1 MADTA
6 STSASS
12 SSSSGSSALAALSAS
27 TIASIR
33 QAALASAPPS
43 AAAFINARFAGA
55 PVASASSSAAA
66 PAQPA
71 AAPEQPAAAPAQ
83 PAAAPAQPAA
93 APATTSDANASS
105 SIVGASLA
113 QPTISFIREQ
123 ILANAPSAYAQ
134 SIADQF
140 TASSSGS
147 SAAVTPVQP
156 AASSAS
162 GTTSSAIGASLAA
175 PVVDLLR
182 QEIVENVPA
191 EYAQYILAQFA
202 GAPSVSSTTETSVQ
216 ATAGATVQTPTV
228 SEQVATYLTA

>member
-6 STSASS
+6 SPSASS

-71 AAPEQPAAAPAQ
+71 AAPEQPAAAPG
-83 PAAAPAQPAA
+83 QPAA

>member
-71 AAPEQPAAAPAQ
+71 AAPEQ

>member
-1 MADTA
+1 MPRNTAECAKPADDPYT
-6 STSASS
+6 TCG
-12 SSSSGSSALAALSAS
+12 SGRTDSVGNSE
-27 TIASIR
+27 
-33 QAALASAPPS
+33 PMC
-43 AAAFINARFAGA
+43 AGCN
-55 PVASASSSAAA
+55 
-66 PAQPA
+66 
-71 AAPEQPAAAPAQ
+71 
-83 PAAAPAQPAA
+83 
-93 APATTSDANASS
+93 ANASS

-191 EYAQYILAQFA
+191 EYAQHILAQFA